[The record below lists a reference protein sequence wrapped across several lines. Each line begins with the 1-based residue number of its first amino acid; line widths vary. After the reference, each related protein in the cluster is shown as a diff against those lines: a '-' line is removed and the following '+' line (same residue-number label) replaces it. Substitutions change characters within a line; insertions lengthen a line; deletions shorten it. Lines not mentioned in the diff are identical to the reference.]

1 MLLNLGNNY
10 FFHSLNS
17 TERHFFYAL
26 RVLDFLSIVI
36 VRALLWITWCQWSI
50 CCGWTLL
57 EHRFWSNIS
66 FQEEFL
72 LLKFAVSSCFYRPHV
87 DQHVLAAPVVDICI
101 IFFRRQTHS
110 LDLTT
115 CVAWSVY
122 LSSTAEANWLAEF
135 DKLHSFVFTG
145 RLFERIRV
153 ILPKST
159 SRYITSTYVPCG
171 AEGGGSGSA
180 SSNLSY
186 LHGLGCFRFADR
198 SCLRYK
204 KGLCKSITGAVYHV
218 CMATFNSHF
227 H

>member
-1 MLLNLGNNY
+1 MVGLC
-10 FFHSLNS
+10 
-17 TERHFFYAL
+17 
-26 RVLDFLSIVI
+26 LSIVSGQI
-36 VRALLWITWCQWSI
+36 SAFKSSFFCLNLLFLPVSTDLMLTSMCWLLLWWI
-50 CCGWTLL
+50 
-57 EHRFWSNIS
+57 FAS
-66 FQEEFL
+66 F
-72 LLKFAVSSCFYRPHV
+72 
-87 DQHVLAAPVVDICI
+87 
-101 IFFRRQTHS
+101 FFRRQTHS

-122 LSSTAEANWLAEF
+122 LSSAAEANWLAEF

-159 SRYITSTYVPCG
+159 SRYITSPYVPCA

-204 KGLCKSITGAVYHV
+204 KGLCKSITGAVHHV